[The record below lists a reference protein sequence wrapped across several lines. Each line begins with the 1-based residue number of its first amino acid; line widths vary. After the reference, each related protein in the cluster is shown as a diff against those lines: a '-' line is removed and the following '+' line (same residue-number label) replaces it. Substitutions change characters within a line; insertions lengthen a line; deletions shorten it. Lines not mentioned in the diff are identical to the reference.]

1 MNDGRLKFAIAA
13 GTLAIVLL
21 AAAPPEGNVMAAQ
34 PAPADDLRAA
44 YATPQD
50 VADGKKVAQATC
62 ANCHGIDGIA
72 PAKDVPNIS
81 GQRAVYMHRE
91 LLVYKA
97 GGRGNTPM
105 NNAVKFLSD
114 DALLKVAAY
123 YANLDPAPPAPAA
136 KAKSGAAANPVNAG
150 KAAAGGCAGCHGE
163 TGISKTPGMP
173 SLVGLDPKYLATALN
188 AYKTGQRK
196 HDMMKALV
204 SALSETDMNNI
215 ALFFATQKPGKA
227 QTKAAGNEAAGKT
240 AAAGCA
246 GCHGESGVGSSTA
259 PALAGQDAQY
269 FIAAVR
275 AYKDGSRA
283 DPTMKGPA
291 TSTDEAALKDIAA
304 YYANQQPQLPKVR
317 LPVTTAELATRCD
330 RCHGTDGNSTD
341 PRAPALAAQR
351 AEYLEKVMR
360 AYQKGERKSSAMAA
374 MLDGLNDSDIEGL
387 AAHYARRKARAV
399 VYIPVPAK

>member
-1 MNDGRLKFAIAA
+1 MNNGRSKYAFAA
-13 GTLAIVLL
+13 GALGFSLL
-21 AAAPPEGNVMAAQ
+21 VASHSAGNVMAAQ
-34 PAPADDLRAA
+34 LPPADDLRAA

-50 VADGKKVAQATC
+50 VADGEKVAQASC
-62 ANCHGIDGIA
+62 ANCHGITGVA
-72 PAKDVPNIS
+72 SAKDVPNIA
-81 GQRAVYMHRE
+81 GQRSVYLHRE

-105 NNAVKFLSD
+105 NDAVKFLSD

-123 YANLDPAPPAPAA
+123 YASLEPASPAPAA
-136 KAKSGAAANPVNAG
+136 KAKAGAAPNPVSAG
-150 KAAAGGCAGCHGE
+150 KAAAAGCAGCHGE
-163 TGISKTPGMP
+163 TGISTTPGMP

-196 HDMMKALV
+196 HDAMKALV

-227 QTKAAGNEAAGKT
+227 RTKAAGNEAAGKIAAT
-240 AAAGCA
+240 ACA
-246 GCHGESGVGSSTA
+246 GCHGEGGVGSPTA
-259 PALAGQDAQY
+259 PALAGQEAQY

-275 AYKDGSRA
+275 AYIDGSRA
-283 DPTMKGPA
+283 DPAMKGLA
-291 TSTDEAALKDIAA
+291 TSTDEATLKDIAV
-304 YYANQQPQLPKVR
+304 YYANQQPQSPKVR
-317 LPVTTAELATRCD
+317 LPVTTAGLATRCD

-351 AEYLEKVMR
+351 AGYLEKVMR

-399 VYIPVPAK
+399 IYIPVPAK